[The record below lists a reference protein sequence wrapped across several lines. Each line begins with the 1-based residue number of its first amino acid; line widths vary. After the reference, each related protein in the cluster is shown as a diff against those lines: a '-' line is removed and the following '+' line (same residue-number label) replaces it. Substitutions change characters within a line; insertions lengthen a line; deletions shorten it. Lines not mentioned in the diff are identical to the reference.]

1 MKAKWTAV
9 IASFGMLI
17 ALTAI
22 AEAAC
27 DQPVSYCPVPGA
39 GSFALVRSGQPAAV
53 YVDESANS
61 AVKIAVGSFTS
72 DLAHVAGKKPL
83 RLQQIDR
90 AAGPLVIV
98 GVLGQSPVID
108 GLVKS
113 GKIDVRE
120 IAGHWEAFRQIV
132 VSKPFP
138 NVSQALVVVGSDRRG
153 AVFGL
158 YDISEKMGV
167 SPLVWLADVSVKR
180 QQNVFFT
187 TGSRADEPK
196 VKYRGIFINDEAPGF
211 EVWTSK
217 KFGGAN
223 AKAYEHI
230 FELILRMKGNYL
242 WPAMWPPRAF
252 NADDPNNYILAD
264 AMGVVMGTS
273 HHEPM
278 MRAYDEWHRQVY
290 QGLMGGKWDY
300 ASNSE
305 NLRRFWRG
313 GIERMMSKGDGRGYD
328 SLVTIGM
335 RGDGDEPMSEG
346 TATQLLETIV
356 ADQRKIISEITG
368 KPAEQVPQVWALYK
382 EVQDYYD
389 HGMTVPDDV
398 TLLFADD
405 NWGQIRRLPT
415 KDRDRKGGY
424 GVYYHFDYV
433 GAPRNY
439 KWLNTNQ
446 IEKTWQQMDL
456 AYRRGA
462 KTLWVVNVGDIKPM
476 EYPISFFLQMAWN
489 PEAMTLDAL
498 NAYPQQWAAAT
509 FGPSQAKAIAS
520 ILTRYSQ
527 FSARRKPELID
538 ANTFALGEGTGPM
551 LNGGEFGS
559 MVGEWKSLE
568 NDVRLVKAKL
578 PKTQLDAYF
587 ELVEHPVQA
596 LSNLYQLYY
605 AVAWNHRLAAVNDPR
620 ANAFADLAES
630 AFRRDQALT
639 DKYHRL
645 ANGKWDGMMLQ
656 THIGYT
662 TWQEPKTQVMPEV
675 KRVPGTAVTPSFATP
690 SIVAANGVIALEAP
704 GFSRAVDG
712 RGLEWKVIPNL
723 GRTRGAVIALPQGL
737 APTVQSDGVRLE
749 YDVELSRSGD
759 LKAQLYLVPTLD
771 TNGST
776 GLNLGVSIDDG
787 PMQTLTVRLTPAPNA
802 AVSPEQKAWVKGVSD
817 NAHMMVAEFPGVAA
831 GKHTVKIWRLD
842 DNVVLQK
849 LVIATDPVPATYL
862 GSPAQK

>member
-1 MKAKWTAV
+1 MRMKWTAA
-9 IASFGMLI
+9 IIGLGMLMS
-17 ALTAI
+17 LTTA
-22 AEAAC
+22 AVAAC
-27 DQPVSYCPVPGA
+27 DQPVSICPNPGA
-39 GSFALVRSGQPAAV
+39 GRFALVHGGRPAAV
-53 YVDESANS
+53 YVDNDANS
-61 AVKIAVGSFTS
+61 AVKRAADTFMS
-72 DLAHVAGKKPL
+72 DLAQVSGQKPL
-83 RLQQIDR
+83 RLENISH
-90 AAGPLVIV
+90 AKGPLVIV

-108 GLVKS
+108 ALVRA
-113 GKIDVRE
+113 GKIDARG
-120 IAGHWEAFRQIV
+120 ISGQWEAFRQIV
-132 VSKPFP
+132 VAKPFP
-138 NVSQALVVVGSDRRG
+138 KVEQALVIVGADRRG
-153 AVFGL
+153 AVYGL

-167 SPLVWLADVSVKR
+167 SPLVWFADVPVT
-180 QQNVFFT
+180 QQKNVFLT
-187 TGSRADEPK
+187 AGSRSDQPK

-211 EVWTSK
+211 ESWTTK

-223 AKAYEHI
+223 AKAYEHV

-278 MRAYDEWHRQVY
+278 MRAYDEWHRQIY
-290 QGLMGGKWDY
+290 QGLTNGKWDY

-305 NLRRFWRG
+305 NLRKFWRG
-313 GIERMMSKGDGRGYD
+313 GIERMMSKGDSQSYD

-456 AYRRGA
+456 TYRRGA

-489 PEAMTLDAL
+489 PEDMTLDAL

-527 FSARRKPELID
+527 FAARRKPELID
-538 ANTFALGEGTGPM
+538 ADTFALGEGTGPM

-559 MVGEWKSLE
+559 MVGEWKALE
-568 NDVRLVKAKL
+568 NDVRLVKMKL
-578 PKTQLDAYF
+578 PKAQLDAYF
-587 ELVEHPVQA
+587 ELVEHPVLA
-596 LSNLYQLYY
+596 FSNLYQLYY
-605 AVAWNHRLAAVNDPR
+605 AVAWNHRLAAANDPR
-620 ANAFADLAES
+620 ANAFADMAEI

-662 TWQEPKTQVMPEV
+662 TWQEPKTHIMPEV
-675 KRVPGTAVTPSFATP
+675 KRVAGGTVTPTFATP

-704 GFSRAVDG
+704 RFSRAVGG
-712 RGLEWKVIPNL
+712 RSLEWKVIPNL
-723 GRTRGAVIALPQGL
+723 GRTRGAVTALPQGL
-737 APTVQSDGVRLE
+737 ASTVQSDGVRLE
-749 YDVELSRSGD
+749 YDVVLRKSGD
-759 LKAQLYLVPTLD
+759 LSAQLYLVPTLD

-776 GLNLGVSIDDG
+776 GLNFGVSIDDG

-802 AVSPEQKAWVKGVSD
+802 ALSPEQKAWVKAVSD
-817 NAHMMVAEFPGVAA
+817 NAHMMVAEFPGVTA

-849 LVIATDPVPATYL
+849 LVIAIGPVPPTYL
-862 GSPAQK
+862 GPPAQN